1 MPCGVQSI
9 YFPASNKLN
18 DYCSRNSVKISMN
31 FHGTG
36 TRSTRT
42 RCSLNCLFITV
53 LAWCT
58 GSPVSCFRHRA
69 VGLLPGVIAAAV
81 VIQETDYEHDICLL
95 ETVARCKDR
104 MSTHGDLR
112 RRLGRTRRTAG
123 GETLPVSAY
132 HTFSSTSIQY
142 RTIWPHFGLW
152 IMTARCQNS
161 SARGDER

>member
-1 MPCGVQSI
+1 MSCGVQLI
-9 YFPASNKLN
+9 CFPAPSILN

-95 ETVARCKDR
+95 ETVARCKIECPPTGIYGDAWEELGAPLEVR
-104 MSTHGDLR
+104 HYPYRHITHFHRHPYSTVPYGP
-112 RRLGRTRRTAG
+112 
-123 GETLPVSAY
+123 TLVCGS
-132 HTFSSTSIQY
+132 
-142 RTIWPHFGLW
+142 
-152 IMTARCQNS
+152 
-161 SARGDER
+161 